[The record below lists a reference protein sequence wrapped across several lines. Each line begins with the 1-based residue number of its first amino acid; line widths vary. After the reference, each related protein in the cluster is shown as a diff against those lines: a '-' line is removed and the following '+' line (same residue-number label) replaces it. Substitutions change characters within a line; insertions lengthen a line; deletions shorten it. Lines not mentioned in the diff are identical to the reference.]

1 MKEVIIKLTSDHIKV
16 KGTEE
21 VWADVVGYE
30 GLYQISNQARV
41 RNRKGDIMGQS
52 IKRGRNTNYKY
63 VKLYKDGRYET
74 RYIHRLVG
82 ECFIPNPDNL
92 PLINHKDEDGTNNRV
107 ENLEWCT
114 TKYNNNY
121 GNAPQRSRE
130 KKIGAVLSEEHKR
143 NISDG
148 VKRYWAE
155 RKRNDRDNCEI

>member
-92 PLINHKDEDGTNNRV
+92 P
-107 ENLEWCT
+107 
-114 TKYNNNY
+114 
-121 GNAPQRSRE
+121 
-130 KKIGAVLSEEHKR
+130 
-143 NISDG
+143 
-148 VKRYWAE
+148 
-155 RKRNDRDNCEI
+155 